1 MGSARRPQPE
11 YLPAKLLKIREL
23 LGLTQEQ
30 MAARLSHIKS
40 PLHPGQV
47 SRFEQGKR
55 EPSLLLLLK
64 YARIAGVSI
73 DVLVDD
79 ELDLPKRLLASPD
92 YEGLGYKRA
101 SRDRSRA
108 K

>member
-1 MGSARRPQPE
+1 MGSASRPLPKH
-11 YLPAKLLKIREL
+11 LPAKLLKIRESL
-23 LGLTQEQ
+23 SLTQAQ
-30 MAARLSHIKS
+30 MAARLSHAKS

-64 YARIAGVSI
+64 YARIAGISM

-79 ELDLPKRLLASPD
+79 ELYLPERSLSSSVD
-92 YEGLGYKRA
+92 EGPRRKKN
-101 SRDRSRA
+101 SD
-108 K
+108 KDINK

>member
-1 MGSARRPQPE
+1 MGSARRPQPK

-30 MAARLSHIKS
+30 MAVLLNHVKS
-40 PLHPGQV
+40 PLQPSQI

-64 YARIAGVSI
+64 YARIAGVSM
-73 DVLVDD
+73 DVLVND
-79 ELDLPKRLLASPD
+79 ELDLPERLPSSLRG
-92 YEGLGYKRA
+92 EGLEPKKA
-101 SRDRSRA
+101 SRNKS
-108 K
+108 

>member
-1 MGSARRPQPE
+1 MGSASRPLPK

-30 MAARLSHIKS
+30 MAARLSQIKS

-55 EPSLLLLLK
+55 EPSLPLLLK
-64 YARIAGVSI
+64 YARIAGVSMDI
-73 DVLVDD
+73 LVDD
-79 ELDLPKRLLASPD
+79 ELDLPERLPSSLKT
-92 YEGLGYKRA
+92 EGVRCKKSG
-101 SRDRSRA
+101 
-108 K
+108 

>member
-1 MGSARRPQPE
+1 MGSASRPLPK

-23 LGLTQEQ
+23 LGFTQEQ
-30 MAARLSHIKS
+30 MAARLSHVES

-64 YARIAGVSI
+64 YARIAGISLE
-73 DVLVDD
+73 VLVDD
-79 ELDLPKRLLASPD
+79 ELNLPEKLPACVKHGGGSQKKPT
-92 YEGLGYKRA
+92 
-101 SRDRSRA
+101 
-108 K
+108 

>member
-1 MGSARRPQPE
+1 MGSARRPLPK

-47 SRFEQGKR
+47 SRFEQGAR

-79 ELDLPKRLLASPD
+79 ELDLPERLLAKLRGD
-92 YEGLGYKRA
+92 GYGRKTA
-101 SRDRSRA
+101 SRHKS
-108 K
+108 

>member
-1 MGSARRPQPE
+1 MGSASRPLPK

-23 LGLTQEQ
+23 LDLTQEQ
-30 MAARLSHIKS
+30 MAARLANVKA

-64 YARIAGVSI
+64 YARMAGVSI

-79 ELDLPKRLLASPD
+79 DLDLPEK
-92 YEGLGYKRA
+92 
-101 SRDRSRA
+101 
-108 K
+108 

>member
-1 MGSARRPQPE
+1 MGSASRPLPK

-30 MAARLSHIKS
+30 MAARLSNMKS

-64 YARIAGVSI
+64 YARIAGVSM
-73 DVLVDD
+73 DVLADD
-79 ELDLPKRLLASPD
+79 ELDLPGKLPSNLNRKVL
-92 YEGLGYKRA
+92 R
-101 SRDRSRA
+101 RTR
-108 K
+108 